1 MEDALELAEKAQ
13 GVLDV
18 DRGGE
23 RGIDVL
29 GELVLN
35 TADVDVE
42 LDEVT
47 IKGIVLV
54 VKERVLDLLPE

>member
-42 LDEVT
+42 FDKVT